1 MGAGPPRIIG
11 AGDSSSETTP
21 ELGAIVL
28 LAGSMVVVVIA
39 SSSEESF
46 PLQDLKI
53 GTKII
58 VTTVK
63 TTIRRR

>member
-1 MGAGPPRIIG
+1 
-11 AGDSSSETTP
+11 
-21 ELGAIVL
+21 
-28 LAGSMVVVVIA
+28 MVVEVLVG
-39 SSSEESF
+39 SEDSF

-58 VTTVK
+58 VITVK